1 MAVAIKFCGLTR
13 RSDVEAAEAL
23 EAEYVGVVFAGGP
36 RRQTVESAE
45 PLLGGGTARRVGVFL
60 DADGSA
66 PIARAVE
73 RLPIT
78 IAQLHADPSIASV
91 RSARTAGAEEVW
103 AVVRIAGCLLSHG
116 AIELFRDADAVVL
129 DTASSTGMGGTGH
142 RFDWAA
148 IAGALTH
155 VPRSARL
162 VLAGGLRPDNVAE
175 AIRVL
180 RPDVVDVS
188 SGVEVAPGIKDVDL
202 MRRFVDAA
210 RSA

>member
-13 RSDVEAAEAL
+13 RADVEAAEAL
-23 EAEYVGVVFAGGP
+23 GAEYVGVVFAGGP

-45 PLLGGGTARRVGVFL
+45 ALIEGGRAQRVGVFL

-66 PIARAVE
+66 PIAHAVE

-78 IAQLHADPSIASV
+78 IAQLHADPSTESV
-91 RSARTAGAEEVW
+91 QRARAAGAKEVW
-103 AVVRIAGCLLSHG
+103 AVVRVAGDTLPDG
-116 AIELFRDADAVVL
+116 AKALFREADAVVL
-129 DTASSTGMGGTGH
+129 DTASATGMGGTGH
-142 RFDWAA
+142 RFDWEA
-148 IAGALTH
+148 IADALTR
-155 VPRSARL
+155 VPRTARL

-188 SGVEVAPGIKDVDL
+188 SGVEQSPGIKDVEL